1 MTGETPG
8 GARARAFLA
17 GDRLG
22 ATPRPDGGAEFL
34 VWAPRAARVT
44 VAVGDPVER
53 EAPLEP
59 LDRGYHRG
67 AVAGAGPGT
76 RYRFRLDGGEPGPD
90 PASRSQPAGVFG
102 PSEVVEAGEPPGPEW
117 TGVPLRD
124 LVLYEIH
131 VGAFTPEGT
140 FDGVVAR
147 LDDLVGLGITAIELM
162 PVAQFPGARNWGYD
176 GVFPFA
182 VQSTYG
188 GPTGLRRLV
197 DACHARGLGVVLDV
211 VHNHVGPEG
220 NVLPRYGPYFTD
232 RVRTPWGEA
241 PNFDG
246 PGSDEVRRFFVES
259 ALAWV
264 VEAGVDGLRL
274 DAIHT
279 IVDGSAYPFLEE
291 LADAV
296 HAAGDRLGRET
307 LLIAESDANAPRLA
321 GRRRRAGRASTRRWA
336 DDLHRAL
343 HAAVTGERQGP
354 YVDFGGPA
362 PIAKAYRDGFVFTG
376 QRSRFRGRRHGRPAG
391 DVAPERFVVYAQ
403 THDLVGNRAGSERL
417 ASLVDLETTKL
428 VATAVIL
435 SPFTPMLFMG
445 EEHGETA
452 PFPFFVDHADPALV
466 EAVRRGRRAEYAA
479 FGVEEVPDPAD
490 PATFEVA
497 RIDWSRRQGETGSS
511 LLALHREL
519 LRLRRDVPAL
529 ARGERAATDARAEGD
544 LVVVR
549 RAGPVGETDAVLL
562 LHLGNEPARPE
573 LDLDEGVWRVALD
586 TADEAWGGPGDRTD
600 VAVEARRG
608 RATLL
613 LAPRSAVLLAR
624 DPSEATSRPRHDGS
638 TSHGR
643 GSGGS
648 GARRSG

>member
-1 MTGETPG
+1 VTPG
-8 GARARAFLA
+8 VERARAFLA
-17 GDRLG
+17 GNRLG
-22 ATPRPDGGAEFL
+22 ATAVGEGVEFL
-34 VWAPRAARVT
+34 VWAPRASRVD
-44 VAVGDPVER
+44 VVIGDPVER
-53 EAPLEP
+53 ETPLEP
-59 LDRGYHRG
+59 LERGYHG
-67 AVAGAGPGT
+67 GVVSGAGPGT
-76 RYRFRLDGGEPGPD
+76 RYRFRLDGGEPRPD
-90 PASRSQPAGVFG
+90 PASRHQPGGVFG
-102 PSEVVEAGEPPGPEW
+102 PSMVVETGEPSGPHWPGI
-117 TGVPLRD
+117 PLRD
-124 LVLYEIH
+124 LVLYELH
-131 VGAFTPEGT
+131 VGAFTPERT
-140 FDGVVAR
+140 FDAVVGR
-147 LDDLVGLGITAIELM
+147 LDDLADLGVTAIELM

-182 VQSTYG
+182 AQSTYG
-188 GPTGLRRLV
+188 GPAGLGRLV
-197 DACHARGLGVVLDV
+197 AACHARELGVVLDV

-232 RVRTPWGEA
+232 RARTPWGEA

-259 ALAWV
+259 ALAWI
-264 VEAGVDGLRL
+264 VETGVDGLRL
-274 DAIHT
+274 DAVHT

-307 LLIAESDANAPRLA
+307 LLIAESDANAPRLVRPPEKGGTGLDA
-321 GRRRRAGRASTRRWA
+321 TWA

-376 QRSRFRGRRHGRPAG
+376 QRSRFRGRRHGRPAD
-391 DVAPERFVVYAQ
+391 DVPPERFVVYAQ

-417 ASLVDLETTKL
+417 VSLVGPETAKL
-428 VATAVIL
+428 VTAAVLL

-445 EEHGETA
+445 EEYGETA

-490 PATFEVA
+490 PATFEAA
-497 RIDWSRRQGETGSS
+497 RIDWSGRATESGSS
-511 LLALHREL
+511 RLALHREL
-519 LRLRRDVPAL
+519 LRLRSEVPAL
-529 ARGERAATDARAEGD
+529 APGERAAVDARAEGD
-544 LVVVR
+544 LVIVR
-549 RAGPVGETDAVLL
+549 RAGSAGETDAVLL
-562 LHLGNEPARPE
+562 LHLGDEPARPE

-586 TADEAWGGPGDRTD
+586 TADEAWGGPGGRTD

-613 LAPRSAVLLAR
+613 LAPRSAVLLVR
-624 DPSEATSRPRHDGS
+624 PGRPTSRPRRDGS
-638 TSHGR
+638 TSPGR

>member
-8 GARARAFLA
+8 AARARAFLA
-17 GDRLG
+17 GNRLG
-22 ATPRPDGGAEFL
+22 ATAVGEGVEFL
-34 VWAPRAARVT
+34 VWAPRASRVD
-44 VAVGDPVER
+44 VAIGDPVER

-59 LDRGYHRG
+59 VGRGYHRG
-67 AVAGAGPGT
+67 VVPGAAPGT
-76 RYRFRLDGGEPGPD
+76 RYRFRLDGGEPLPD
-90 PASRSQPAGVFG
+90 PASRHQPGGVSG
-102 PSEVVEAGEPPGPEW
+102 PSAVVEAGEPAGPDW
-117 TGVPLRD
+117 AGIPLGD
-124 LVLYEIH
+124 LVLYELH

-140 FDGVVAR
+140 FDAIHGRLGDLADLGV
-147 LDDLVGLGITAIELM
+147 TAIELM
-162 PVAQFPGARNWGYD
+162 PVAEFPGTRNWGYD

-182 VQSTYG
+182 VQTTYG
-188 GPTGLRRLV
+188 GPAGLRRLV
-197 DACHARGLGVVLDV
+197 EACHARGLGVLLDV
-211 VHNHVGPEG
+211 VHNHIGPEG

-232 RVRTPWGEA
+232 RARTPWGEA

-259 ALAWV
+259 ALAWI

-274 DAIHT
+274 DAVHT

-307 LLIAESDANAPRLA
+307 LLIAESDANDPRLVRPPEKGGA
-321 GRRRRAGRASTRRWA
+321 GLDATWA

-343 HAAVTGERQGP
+343 HAALTGERQGP
-354 YVDFGGPA
+354 YADFGQPA
-362 PIAKAYRDGFVFTG
+362 RIATAYRDGFVFTG

-391 DVAPERFVVYAQ
+391 DVPPERFVVYAQ

-417 ASLVDLETTKL
+417 VSLVDLETAKL
-428 VATAVIL
+428 AAAAVLL

-445 EEHGETA
+445 EEYGETA

-490 PATFEVA
+490 AATFEAA
-497 RIDWSRRQGETGSS
+497 RIDWSRRAAEPGSS

-519 LRLRRDVPAL
+519 LRLRREVPAL
-529 ARGERAATDARAEGD
+529 ARRERATVDAREEDD

-549 RAGPVGETDAVLL
+549 RAGPAGEADAVLL
-562 LHLGNEPARPE
+562 LHLGDEPASREVPLE
-573 LDLDEGVWRVALD
+573 NGTWRVVLD
-586 TADEAWGGPGDRTD
+586 TADEAWGGPGGRTG
-600 VAVEARRG
+600 EARRD
-608 RATLL
+608 RATVP
-613 LAPRSAVLLAR
+613 LAPRSAVLLVQ
-624 DPSEATSRPRHDGS
+624 DPGGATSRPRRDGS
-638 TSHGR
+638 TSPGR